1 MGSPPSDRRQISE
14 RRLLPSRRG
23 GLERRIAERR
33 RMFTPLLSNRRLRA
47 DQRQGIERRSLAERR
62 GETDR
67 RAPAETVDEH
77 IRNALQLLRNLSE
90 SGVLDDEHQRDLD
103 AAVRRLG
110 LALRET
116 QRASLRRAGQS
127 S

>member
-1 MGSPPSDRRQISE
+1 
-14 RRLLPSRRG
+14 
-23 GLERRIAERR
+23 
-33 RMFTPLLSNRRLRA
+33 MFTPLLSTRRLRA
-47 DQRQGIERRSLAERR
+47 DRREGIERRSLADRR

-90 SGVLDDEHQRDLD
+90 SSVLDDEHQRDLD
-103 AAVRRLG
+103 AAMRRLG

-116 QRASLRRAGQS
+116 QRASLRRAGRS